1 MNRKISR
8 YLFIPLMVV
17 AIVVMALTCRPAMG
31 QTGAEVLEAV
41 MGAIVVD
48 TTWLELPGWHRDSLP
63 VGSRPTPYGSY
74 FEAPV
79 SFGKRL
85 NTETLYHSLDS
96 LRERYTQKD
105 SVLADRLLVDSM
117 IRSLPPIDPLPDSW
131 FYPPPP
137 PCSVWVPGHW
147 EGGK

>member
-1 MNRKISR
+1 MRLLLI
-8 YLFIPLMVV
+8 
-17 AIVVMALTCRPAMG
+17 LTVLLLVPFSPKA

-63 VGSRPTPYGSY
+63 VGSRPTPYGPY

-96 LRERYTQKD
+96 LRERDTPKD
-105 SVLADRLLVDSM
+105 SILADPLLVDSM

-131 FYPPPP
+131 FYPSPP

-147 EGGK
+147 QKGGK

>member
-1 MNRKISR
+1 MRLLLI
-8 YLFIPLMVV
+8 
-17 AIVVMALTCRPAMG
+17 LTVLLLVPFSPKA

-63 VGSRPTPYGSY
+63 VGSRPTPYG
-74 FEAPV
+74 
-79 SFGKRL
+79 
-85 NTETLYHSLDS
+85 
-96 LRERYTQKD
+96 KD
-105 SVLADRLLVDSM
+105 SILADPLLVDSM

-131 FYPPPP
+131 FYPSPP

-147 EGGK
+147 QKGGK